1 MQDLSQAD
9 EKDAD
14 AVWRDANADFDSI
27 DMVEASDASNVDGDL
42 MGMDRIHAD
51 TVPFKCSLHLMCS
64 K

>member
-1 MQDLSQAD
+1 VEDLSQAD

-27 DMVEASDASNVDGDL
+27 DMVDASNADGDL
-42 MGMDRIHAD
+42 MGMEWIHAD
-51 TVPFKCSLHLMCS
+51 SVSFKCILHLMCS

>member
-1 MQDLSQAD
+1 MEDLSQAD

-27 DMVEASDASNVDGDL
+27 NMVDASNVDGDL
-42 MGMDRIHAD
+42 MGMEWIHAD
-51 TVPFKCSLHLMCS
+51 SVSFKCILHLMCS